1 MQSSCMQNPM
11 FKTSYYCIL
20 SQRKHLLMLYHVRL
34 ICSYCFRR
42 KNGVTREFVEHFE
55 WINIV
60 CLVCVLSQQR
70 CHGRWWTRIP
80 IMRNKSE
87 TETQERLLQYFFP
100 NMQNWSIWASVN
112 TFVFA
117 LALICFLNPTVCS
130 ALFVSVFMHDVCMD
144 PVSLIIVLMWA
155 PERVVATVV

>member
-1 MQSSCMQNPM
+1 MQNPM
-11 FKTSYYCIL
+11 FKTSYYCIF

-42 KNGVTREFVEHFE
+42 KNGVTRKFVEHFE

-80 IMRNKSE
+80 IMHNK
-87 TETQERLLQYFFP
+87 QQLCNIFFLTCR
-100 NMQNWSIWASVN
+100 IEASVN

-130 ALFVSVFMHDVCMD
+130 ALFVSLSMHDMCMHA
-144 PVSLIIVLMWA
+144 VSLIIVLMWA